1 MAPKDLHPE
10 LLCDIEPDTRP
21 SWPDRKDWPSKPL
34 TIEPILIEVGLF
46 DTELIQFL
54 QDLDELE

>member
-1 MAPKDLHPE
+1 MAPKDLHPG
-10 LLCDIEPDTRP
+10 LVCDIEPDIRP

-34 TIEPILIEVGLF
+34 DTEPTIEVGLF